1 MKNLIIFSILSI
13 LLLFTACTP
22 QKTAEQ
28 AEATDTE
35 KNYQSFGAS
44 ITPDDALAPAAFLAK
59 MEGKS
64 SVRMKLAAD
73 IDACCQA
80 KGCWMQ
86 LNMENGEQLMVR
98 FKDYGFFVPKD
109 AAGKTAIIEGEAF
122 LDTVTVDELR
132 HYAADAGKSETEIN
146 AITEPEYTLA
156 FTADGVLIEE

>member
-1 MKNLIIFSILSI
+1 MKNLIIFSL
-13 LLLFTACTP
+13 LLLFTACTQ
-22 QKTAEQ
+22 QKEAKQ
-28 AEATDTE
+28 AVETDTE

-44 ITPDDALAPAAFLAK
+44 ITPDNALTPAVFLTK

-64 SVRMKLAAD
+64 SARMKLAAD

-109 AAGKTAIIEGEAF
+109 AAGKIAIIEGEAF
-122 LDTVTVDELR
+122 LDTVTVEELQ
-132 HYAADAGKSETEIN
+132 HYAADAGKSEAEIN

>member
-1 MKNLIIFSILSI
+1 MKNLIIFSV
-13 LLLFTACTP
+13 LLFFTACT
-22 QKTAEQ
+22 QTK
-28 AEATDTE
+28 EAKQNEVTDIET
-35 KNYQSFGAS
+35 NYQSFGTS
-44 ITPDDALAPAAFLAK
+44 ITPDNALTPDAFLSE

-64 SVRMKLAAD
+64 LARMKLAAD
-73 IDACCQA
+73 IDATCQA

-109 AAGKTAIIEGEAF
+109 AAGKTAIIQGEAF
-122 LDTVTVDELR
+122 LDTVTVEELQ